1 MFCSRGRSLAQG
13 CLSIFVAFLV
23 VAPSLSDAKPSAR
36 RSRTTEFEALPLVRS
51 RQNHLLV
58 RAYINGKPAWLG
70 VDSGAPVSAI
80 ALHRADYFQV
90 NGIAGNPALPSHV
103 EINGAFNKVGIVRK
117 MRLGGIEL
125 ADEPVVL
132 VDLDGPAKSHRKRR
146 HLREMEEQDIDGIL
160 GADILFPTKAV
171 LDCRRRLL
179 YLNGDPDSGDPIPG
193 VNYRGFQS
201 VPIQVSDGYNLY
213 VAGAI
218 NDRPARLMVDTG
230 SFATLLHRSFVRRL
244 RIPMEE
250 TPFQSAAVNLK
261 QRGISLAHIRKLSVG
276 SVDLVGKDVGVVDL
290 EGLIHGGLLQGSPPV
305 AGLLGGELLNRHHG
319 IIDFGTR
326 TLYLK
331 GEITTVAARDT
342 ASAPDLRRALP
353 AAP

>member
-1 MFCSRGRSLAQG
+1 MFFGRSSTQG
-13 CLSIFVAFLV
+13 WLSILFGLLV
-23 VAPSLSDAKPSAR
+23 FGLPAVDAKPVAR
-36 RSRTTEFEALPLVRS
+36 RTTPEVDAVPLIRS

-58 RAYINGKPAWLG
+58 RAIINGKPAWLG

-80 ALHRADYFQV
+80 ALHRRDYFGV
-90 NGIAGNPALPSHV
+90 EGISGNPALPSRV
-103 EINGAFNKVGIVRK
+103 QINGAFNKVGIVRK
-117 MRLGGIEL
+117 MQVGGLEL

-132 VDLDGPAKSHRKRR
+132 VDLGESGRSQKKKRGFPER
-146 HLREMEEQDIDGIL
+146 TIDGIL
-160 GADILFPTKAV
+160 GADVLFPTKAV
-171 LDCRRRLL
+171 LDCRKRLL
-179 YLNGDPDSGDPIPG
+179 YLSIDPDFGGPIPG
-193 VNYRGFQS
+193 VSYRGFQA

-230 SFATLLHRSFVRRL
+230 SFATLLHRSFVKQL

-276 SVDLVGKDVGVVDL
+276 SVDLTGKDVGVVDL
-290 EGLIHGGLLQGSPPV
+290 EGLIYGRLLQGSPPV
-305 AGLLGGELLNRHHG
+305 AGLLGAEILNRHHG

-331 GEITTVAARDT
+331 GDVTTVAARVT
-342 ASAPDLRRALP
+342 ASSAVGRHALP